1 MNLKHISWGLA
12 AALLGSGASLVWAA
26 AGSGSYVATEADNQ
40 VIARLKQRLPK
51 TSVSRVNCQIV
62 SGVCEVTAGSQI
74 FYIDQSARYLMI
86 GRIFDLDT
94 RQDLTAAR
102 LVDVNPDLLIGS
114 AAGSRR
120 EAEASQTQYRGQNN
134 RTESGTPKTL
144 SLAGLP
150 EAGGIVWGNPAGRTV
165 TVFSDFSCGY
175 CKALSAALEEL
186 DVRVVERPISI
197 LGSRAIANQ
206 VYCARDRRKAL
217 KAAYAG
223 QPINDTRACDTS
235 ALDANE
241 RFARENGISGTP
253 VLVRS
258 DGAVIEG
265 YRPKDYIA
273 NWLKGARS

>member
-40 VIARLKQRLPK
+40 VSARLKQRLPK

-102 LVDVNPDLLIGS
+102 LVDVNPALLIGT

-120 EAEASQTQYRGQNN
+120 EAAASQTPYRGQNN

>member
-1 MNLKHISWGLA
+1 MKWKQLTWGLA
-12 AALLGSGASLVWAA
+12 AALLGSGASLVLASNT
-26 AGSGSYVATEADNQ
+26 SGYVASETDKSVLAQ
-40 VIARLKQRLPK
+40 LKQRLPK
-51 TSVSRVNCQIV
+51 TQVSRINCQIV

-74 FYIDQSARYLMI
+74 FYIDQGARYLMI
-86 GRIFDLDT
+86 GRIFDLET

-102 LVDVNPDLLIGS
+102 LVDVNPDLLIGG

-120 EAEASQTQYRGQNN
+120 EAETSQAQLRGQNSATG
-134 RTESGTPKTL
+134 RGMAKTL
-144 SLAGLP
+144 SLASLS
-150 EAGGIVWGNPAGRTV
+150 EAGAIIWGNPAGKTV

-175 CKALSAALEEL
+175 CKALTVTLEQL
-186 DVRVVERPISI
+186 DVRVMERPISI

-206 VYCARDRRKAL
+206 VFCARDRRKAL
-217 KAAYAG
+217 KAAYSG
-223 QPINDTRACDTS
+223 QNIPETRNCDTS

-265 YRPKDYIA
+265 YRPKEYIA
-273 NWLKGARS
+273 KWLNEVRS

>member
-1 MNLKHISWGLA
+1 MKWKQLSWGLA
-12 AALLGSGASLVWAA
+12 AALLGSGASLVLA
-26 AGSGSYVATEADNQ
+26 SNTSEYVASETDKSVLAQ
-40 VIARLKQRLPK
+40 LKQRLPK
-51 TSVSRVNCQIV
+51 TQVSRINCQIV

-74 FYIDQSARYLMI
+74 FYIDQGARYLMI
-86 GRIFDLDT
+86 GRVFDLET

-102 LVDVNPDLLIGS
+102 LVDVNPDLLIGG

-120 EAEASQTQYRGQNN
+120 EAETSQAQLRGQNN
-134 RTESGTPKTL
+134 ATGRGMAKTL
-144 SLAGLP
+144 SLASLS
-150 EAGGIVWGNPAGRTV
+150 EAGAIICGNPAGKTV

-175 CKALSAALEEL
+175 CKALTTTLEQL
-186 DVRVVERPISI
+186 DVRVMERPISI

-217 KAAYAG
+217 KAAYSG
-223 QPINDTRACDTS
+223 QDIGESSNCDTS

-241 RFARENGISGTP
+241 RYARENGISGTP

-265 YRPKDYIA
+265 YRPKEFIA
-273 NWLKGARS
+273 KWLKEVRS

>member
-1 MNLKHISWGLA
+1 MRWKKLAWGLA
-12 AALLGSGASLVWAA
+12 AAVLGSGASLVLASNA
-26 AGSGSYVATEADNQ
+26 REYVESETDKSVLAQ
-40 VIARLKQRLPK
+40 LKQRLPK
-51 TSVSRVNCQIV
+51 TQVSRINCQIV

-74 FYIDQSARYLMI
+74 FYIDQGARYLMI
-86 GRIFDLDT
+86 GRVFDLET

-102 LVDVNPDLLIGS
+102 LVDVNPDLLIGG
-114 AAGSRR
+114 AAGSHR
-120 EAEASQTQYRGQNN
+120 EAETSQAQLRGQNGGAG
-134 RTESGTPKTL
+134 RGIGKTL
-144 SLAGLP
+144 SLASLSD
-150 EAGGIVWGNPAGRTV
+150 AGAIVWGNPGGKTV

-175 CKALSAALEEL
+175 CKALSATLEQL
-186 DVRVVERPISI
+186 DVRVMERPISI

-217 KAAYAG
+217 KAAYSG
-223 QPINDTRACDTS
+223 QEIGETRNCDTS

-265 YRPKDYIA
+265 YRPREFIA
-273 NWLKGARS
+273 KWLKEVRS